1 MSLTTIVCG
10 VGAAALWPRADAE
23 PATSPASEKVITSF
37 TRYIIPPG
45 FVRIPQQVRW
55 PRSIPHMRLSLPP
68 RRPVRNLLNLGG
80 GNPHVV
86 ATLSSQSTVYET
98 EAVVDEFWAK
108 LSAGG
113 HKDQCGWLQDKF
125 GLSWQVVP
133 AKAF

>member
-1 MSLTTIVCG
+1 
-10 VGAAALWPRADAE
+10 
-23 PATSPASEKVITSF
+23 
-37 TRYIIPPG
+37 
-45 FVRIPQQVRW
+45 
-55 PRSIPHMRLSLPP
+55 MRLSLPP

-98 EAVVDEFWAK
+98 EVEVDEFWAK

-133 AKAF
+133 AKAFV